1 MDIMVKKL
9 GINCISSLGDLH
21 RLRCHVA
28 LVWMRMNMNRVT
40 QAFRVFCSQM
50 RMDELSCETYQTTLL
65 RNRRCRSCEV
75 LGCD

>member
-9 GINCISSLGDLH
+9 GINCISSLVDLH

-28 LVWMRMNMNRVT
+28 FVWMWMNMNRVM

-50 RMDELSCETYQTTLL
+50 RMDRLSL
-65 RNRRCRSCEV
+65 RDLSNNSPTKPQVQV
-75 LGCD
+75 LRGFGM